1 MILATSTISPIH
13 SAYSRYDIPLIGKFS
28 TSPFSIFALFVNI
41 IFDIDEFDTINARI
55 MEISSEI
62 SESMIARVASR
73 FESVAGIRGDS
84 LVTDIRSM
92 IYSDRTP
99 EFIIHSMKFD
109 FSCGDV
115 PTRAIYCF

>member
-1 MILATSTISPIH
+1 M
-13 SAYSRYDIPLIGKFS
+13 
-28 TSPFSIFALFVNI
+28 
-41 IFDIDEFDTINARI
+41 DEFDTINARI

-62 SESMIARVASR
+62 SESMIVRVASG

-84 LVTDIRSM
+84 LVTEIRSM

-115 PTRAIYCF
+115 PTRAIYGF